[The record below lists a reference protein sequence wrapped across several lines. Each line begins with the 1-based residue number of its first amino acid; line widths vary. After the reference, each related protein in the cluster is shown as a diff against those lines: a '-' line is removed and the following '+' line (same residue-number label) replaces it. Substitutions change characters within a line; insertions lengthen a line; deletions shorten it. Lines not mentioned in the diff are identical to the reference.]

1 MKKVFY
7 FGLFGLVAFEFLNVY
22 FIMPFPGSQRLESL
36 DFAYFMHLHRW
47 IFRGCL
53 MALVLLGARD
63 AFKVQRRWKFLLAV
77 VTTLLLV
84 WFLNFQMA
92 ADRVFAQPSVLTFS
106 GRVGNV
112 VDEDSLALIVEGN
125 GETKA
130 YPIRYIVYHHQVQD
144 RIGGKPVLI
153 TYCSVCRSGRVFE
166 PLVGGR
172 VETFRLVGMDH
183 FNAMIEDATTGSWWR
198 QATGEAAIGPLKGS
212 QLPGYAYKQMTLRKC
227 FELHPGAVVMQ
238 PEEASKEAY
247 DLKGKYER
255 GESKGTLT
263 RTDPDSWGDKSWVVG
278 IQIGKLAKAYD
289 WNHLVR
295 ERIIH
300 DQLGDTRIL
309 LVLAE
314 DQRSFAAFERAGESG
329 EFSLQG
335 DILNLD
341 GKTYDLDGRNMEDPA
356 ERLRPVN
363 AYQEFWHSWRT
374 FHPGTLRFKEK

>member
-198 QATGEAAIGPLKGS
+198 QATGEAVIGPLKGS
-212 QLPGYAYKQMTLRKC
+212 QLPGYACKQMTLRKC

-278 IQIGKLAKAYD
+278 IQIRKLAKAYD
-289 WNHLVR
+289 WNRLVR